1 MREVRIR
8 LGILA
13 VVLALAVP
21 AGTTRA
27 AAGGTCP
34 RGASNCL
41 DATIAQMQQQ
51 FEAEAATCDHTAV
64 FTLAYLR
71 VTQTYR
77 WAGGLPGFFADT
89 AWVDREDSLFAGY
102 YFQAFGDDQAGRAGV
117 PAAWSIAFDAARHH
131 SVTALGDALLGMN
144 AHINRDLPYVLA
156 AIGLTGPG
164 GASHKPDHDKIQ
176 QLLAATIQ
184 PVLDEIAARFD
195 PTATQYGGLGTAGAL
210 QLIATWRDLAWHNA
224 ELLAAAPTPEARSL
238 VALTIEAT
246 SAVEAEAL
254 VATNDYLPLL
264 QSSAPSD
271 HWCAAH
277 GADAPPTPYAF
288 GPATA

>member
-34 RGASNCL
+34 RGARNCL

-77 WAGGLPGFFADT
+77 WAGG
-89 AWVDREDSLFAGY
+89 
-102 YFQAFGDDQAGRAGV
+102 AGV

-254 VATNDYLPLL
+254 VATNGYLPLL
-264 QSSAPSD
+264 QSSAPIPQ
-271 HWCAAH
+271 AR
-277 GADAPPTPYAF
+277 
-288 GPATA
+288 